1 MEDKEERCPCCH
13 NHCRRDNLHC
23 SRGRKYFEKESEK
36 EKKQE
41 ESAGS
46 LLYAIMEAGHSLRHM
61 AKHGKCLDEEE
72 ILSDLSAEE
81 QEQLLLLVSRLHIRK
96 RKRHHRH
103 R

>member
-1 MEDKEERCPCCH
+1 MEVKEERCPCCH

-23 SRGRKYFEKESEK
+23 SRGRKYFEKEEK
-36 EKKQE
+36 KQKQE

-61 AKHGKCLDEEE
+61 AKHGKGLDEEE

-81 QEQLLLLVSRLHIRK
+81 KDILLSLVTRLNIKKKKH
-96 RKRHHRH
+96 HHRH